1 MIFPPARPAAAAAAA
16 GSRASRWGGWQQ
28 QQRAGV
34 ARSGQ
39 VSFGHLYGALRPP
52 CWPLCALG
60 AVEVLTTANPS
71 PPPPQGPGPAGTAL
85 CGSIGPGAWRGG
97 PVSGPPEGNSRQEAP
112 GGAPPRRG
120 WAPPAG
126 LWGPQ
131 GHCPCPFLVQP
142 TRPDVSSSAQTQ
154 GRSLHT
160 SRELDKHSRRQGGLN
175 NEFK

>member
-16 GSRASRWGGWQQ
+16 GSRASRWGGRQQ

-60 AVEVLTTANPS
+60 AVEELTTANPS
-71 PPPPQGPGPAGTAL
+71 PSPPPPRKAPGPLGPPCVVPLGLVPGGGGRSRATRRATASRRHQAAPHPAG
-85 CGSIGPGAWRGG
+85 GG
-97 PVSGPPEGNSRQEAP
+97 PHQLGC
-112 GGAPPRRG
+112 GGRR
-120 WAPPAG
+120 ASA
-126 LWGPQ
+126 
-131 GHCPCPFLVQP
+131 PCPFLVQL

-154 GRSLHT
+154 GRSLH
-160 SRELDKHSRRQGGLN
+160 SRESSISTRDGKAD
-175 NEFK
+175 

>member
-52 CWPLCALG
+52 CWLLCALG

-97 PVSGPPEGNSRQEAP
+97 SVSGHQEGNSKQEAP

-131 GHCPCPFLVQP
+131 GLCPFLGS
-142 TRPDVSSSAQTQ
+142 TI
-154 GRSLHT
+154 GLT
-160 SRELDKHSRRQGGLN
+160 SRVLLRLKVDLYTLVRARVATRNGKAD
-175 NEFK
+175 